1 MSVTNY
7 EEVSI
12 YPLDDETRERLL
24 HTQNECTF
32 IWSTRD
38 GWPVGVVMSYVWRD
52 GRVWLTASAQRKRIP
67 AVRRDGRVS
76 VVVTSTGSK
85 MAAGRTV
92 TIKGRC
98 IVHEDEETKAWY
110 YPALAAALIPGN
122 AAQAAGFAKMLDSPR
137 RVVLEVVPEKFI
149 TFDGARMAADSMG
162 GLGRPAM
169 E

>member
-1 MSVTNY
+1 MTVTNY
-7 EEVSI
+7 EEVSV
-12 YPLDDETRERLL
+12 YPLDPETQERLL
-24 HTQNECTF
+24 HAQNECTF

-38 GWPVGVVMSYVWRD
+38 GWPIGVIMSYVWHD
-52 GRVWLTASAQRKRIP
+52 GRAWLTATSQRKRIP

-85 MAAGRTV
+85 MVSGRTV

-98 IVHEDEETKAWY
+98 IVHEDAETKAWF
-110 YPALAAALIPGN
+110 YPALAAAIIPDN
-122 AAQAAGFAKMLDSPR
+122 AAQQVGFAKMLNSPR

-149 TFDGARMAADSMG
+149 TFDGAKMAADSMG

>member
-1 MSVTNY
+1 MTVTNY
-7 EEVSI
+7 EEVSV
-12 YPLDDETRERLL
+12 YPLDADTQDRLL
-24 HTQNECTF
+24 CAHNECTF

-38 GWPVGVVMSYVWRD
+38 GWPIGVIMSYVWHE
-52 GRVWLTASAQRKRIP
+52 GRVWLTATSQRKRIP

-85 MAAGRTV
+85 MVSGRTV

-98 IVHEDEETKAWY
+98 TVHEDPETKAWF
-110 YPALAAALIPGN
+110 YPALAAAIIPDN
-122 AAQAAGFAKMLDSPR
+122 PAQQAGFAKMLNSPR

-149 TFDGARMAADSMG
+149 TFDGAKMAADSMG